1 MCSYTWYPGA
11 GGIHGTTTKN
21 MLDAKKN
28 QIAAVYARN
37 GGLQPKAA
45 SDLGRQWMYKS
56 PTETNRLI
64 NERG

>member
-1 MCSYTWYPGA
+1 MF
-11 GGIHGTTTKN
+11 
-21 MLDAKKN
+21 DAKKN
-28 QIAAVYARN
+28 QIATVYARN
-37 GGLQPKAA
+37 GGFQPKVA